1 MILTDSL
8 LIIDDC
14 YNANPVSTKASIDV
28 LSGAETRKVAI
39 LGDMFELGEDEKELH
54 RQVGVHASE
63 KGSILSS
70 VSVNYQKQPQP
81 EQRNSPPEIK

>member
-1 MILTDSL
+1 MIPIPGNHMVYNALAGALVGRELGLTAEEIKKGIESLTPVSGRNNMILTDSL

-39 LGDMFELGEDEKELH
+39 L
-54 RQVGVHASE
+54 
-63 KGSILSS
+63 
-70 VSVNYQKQPQP
+70 
-81 EQRNSPPEIK
+81 